1 MKIVKWLAP
10 FLALIAVLC
19 FSTLAYASSGRA
31 FNSQLARV
39 SSDTVDL
46 LPDPSAYC
54 MKNIPFQMQQ
64 QDDGW
69 NVQFENVVGDSYQN
83 DWGCQ
88 YQILATVPIAGFDG
102 TTSGNLPLP
111 PYTYTLPIDWNNM
124 CNQQYPGAHAEWIPG
139 PETGVDG
146 APWGCVGAPGVIY
159 DPAEQYDGT
168 HQVISGG

>member
-1 MKIVKWLAP
+1 MKIVKWLTP
-10 FLALIAVLC
+10 FFALIAVLS
-19 FSTLAYASSGRA
+19 FSTFAHASSRTA
-31 FNSQLARV
+31 FNPHDLRI
-39 SSDTVDL
+39 SSDTSDL

-54 MKNIPFQMQQ
+54 MQSQNTLFQTQQ
-64 QDDGW
+64 LESGW
-69 NVQFENVVGDSYQN
+69 QVAFQNVIGDSYQN

-88 YQILATVPIAGFDG
+88 YLIQATIPTPFDG
-102 TTSGNLPLP
+102 GDSFTLP
-111 PYTYTLPIDWNNM
+111 PFNYTMPIDWNNM

-168 HQVISGG
+168 HLVISGG